1 MSQEVGLDEIFTALS
16 QTYHICI
23 TLDQEVK
30 YIWKER
36 WSLPKV
42 LYLFCRYYGL
52 LDLMFVALVATHE
65 GPSVEV
71 LPLIYSLKTPS
82 CHVYY
87 GIYDIGPVLLIT
99 ALNVL
104 FILRIHALYNRSLK
118 MLACLA
124 VLFLLEFVTGLVL
137 TVVVTADTI
146 RNASEAPRG
155 VYWPG
160 CVTTV
165 SSFSE
170 LVAWIPAIFV
180 SSMFFVLTMIKFVV
194 VFRTGHSEW
203 SLKKLRE
210 CKSYSPILA
219 AFVRDGT
226 VFFFLIFSAV
236 LVNTI
241 ATLLFKGPFMGLVLP
256 WLTAT
261 YSFSASRLVL
271 NIRSAAVL
279 DNPTTV
285 TESFSLDFRRPVMQ
299 DSVDTDEGET

>member
-1 MSQEVGLDEIFTALS
+1 MSQEAALDEIFTALS
-16 QTYHICI
+16 QTHQINCVLVSAVTFLAFDICI
-23 TLDQEVK
+23 TFDQEVK
-30 YIWKER
+30 YIWQER

-52 LDLMFVALVATHE
+52 LDLMFVVLVATHE
-65 GPSVEV
+65 GPSVE
-71 LPLIYSLKTPS
+71 S

-87 GIYDIGPVLLIT
+87 GIYDIGPLLLIT
-99 ALNVL
+99 ALNIL

-124 VLFLLEFVTGLVL
+124 VLFLLEFVAGLVL
-137 TVVVTADTI
+137 TVVVTSDTI
-146 RNASEAPRG
+146 RNASEAPKG
-155 VYWPG
+155 VHWPG

-180 SSMFFVLTMIKFVV
+180 SSMFFILTMIKFVV

-210 CKSYSPILA
+210 YKSYSPILA

-226 VFFFLIFSAV
+226 VFF
-236 LVNTI
+236 
-241 ATLLFKGPFMGLVLP
+241 LLD
-256 WLTAT
+256 
-261 YSFSASRLVL
+261 
-271 NIRSAAVL
+271 I
-279 DNPTTV
+279 
-285 TESFSLDFRRPVMQ
+285 FRRPGQ
-299 DSVDTDEGET
+299 YDSNSAVQRPFYGTCSSMVDGNIFLLGLEACPQHSIRRRAGESNNGPGIV

>member
-1 MSQEVGLDEIFTALS
+1 MGCWIYCTFSVVLHISQYSATFQWPRTKDRLLRHPAAMSTTEFT
-16 QTYHICI
+16 IC
-23 TLDQEVK
+23 EYSV
-30 YIWKER
+30 
-36 WSLPKV
+36 PKINSSGRPCV
-42 LYLFCRYYGL
+42 
-52 LDLMFVALVATHE
+52 HS
-65 GPSVEV
+65 GP
-71 LPLIYSLKTPS
+71 I
-82 CHVYY
+82 
-87 GIYDIGPVLLIT
+87 LLIT
-99 ALNVL
+99 ALNIL
-104 FILRIHALYNRSLK
+104 FILRLHALYHRSLK

-124 VLFLLEFVTGLVL
+124 VLFLRSAGLVL

-155 VYWPG
+155 VHWPG
-160 CVTTV
+160 GVTTV

-170 LVAWIPAIFV
+170 LVAWSVLTVTNLWTTA
-180 SSMFFVLTMIKFVV
+180 MFFILTMIKFVV

-210 CKSYSPILA
+210 YKSYSPILA

-226 VFFFLIFSAV
+226 DTAV

-279 DNPTTV
+279 ANPIMSP
-285 TESFSLDFRRPVMQ
+285 ESFSLDFRRPVMQ
-299 DSVDTDEGET
+299 DSLDTDEGEAYA